1 MKSYKGILVL
11 LIILIVISVLT
22 YYVLNADQSTSTS
35 PKETGFA
42 IKDTANVY
50 KIFMKDSKN
59 MVVLTRKGSNNWLL
73 NEKEPANT
81 TLVNTILETVYLVS
95 VKSPVPQT
103 MKSQTREMLAQKSM
117 MVQFFDKNNN
127 ILKEFYIAGQAGENG
142 TYARLKSAKDPYIIN
157 IDGFNG
163 YLTTRFTTDT
173 LLLKSRRIF
182 KTPVHNIAQIEVK
195 YTSGDSSYVLIQP
208 EPTRWYIDNKEVTH
222 NYFVQKGIKYF
233 RNGIALLE
241 ISMYPDST
249 LITKQ
254 REDSLLNQA
263 KPFAYITF
271 TLKTGE
277 KHKVSFYWR
286 YFRGKIEPS
295 SYWSVINDRKRI
307 VITQEYV
314 FGHWLQSKKNM
325 LKIPA
330 IHK

>member
-22 YYVLNADQSTSTS
+22 YYVLNTEQNTSTS
-35 PKETGFA
+35 LRETGFA
-42 IKDTANVY
+42 LKDTASVY
-50 KIFMKDSKN
+50 KILMKDGKN
-59 MVVLTRKGSNNWLL
+59 TILLTRKNSNNWLL
-73 NEKEPANT
+73 NEKEPANI

-95 VKSPVPQT
+95 VKSPVPEA
-103 MKSQTREMLAQKSM
+103 MKSQVREMLAKKSM
-117 MVQFFDKNNN
+117 TVQLQDKNNA
-127 ILKEFYIAGQAGENG
+127 ILKEFYIAGQAGDNG
-142 TYARLKSAKDPYIIN
+142 TYARLKGAKDPYIIS

-182 KTPVHNIAQIEVK
+182 KTPVHNIAQIDVQ
-195 YTSGDSSYVLIQP
+195 YTNGDSSYTLIQA

-222 NYFVQKGIKYF
+222 NYFVQKGMKYF
-233 RNGIALLE
+233 RNGIALVE
-241 ISMYPDST
+241 FSMYPDST
-249 LITKQ
+249 LITKAK
-254 REDSLLNQA
+254 EDSILTQA
-263 KPFAYITF
+263 KPFAHITF

-277 KHKVSFYWR
+277 KHKISFYWR

-295 SYWSVINDRKRI
+295 SYWSTVNDRKRI

-325 LKIPA
+325 LKMPV
-330 IHK
+330 IH

>member
-11 LIILIVISVLT
+11 LIILIVISALT
-22 YYVLNADQSTSTS
+22 YYVLNSEQTSSTS

-42 IKDTANVY
+42 IKDTANIY
-50 KIFMKDSKN
+50 KIVMKDNKN
-59 MVVLTRKGSNNWLL
+59 TVTLTRKSSNNWLL
-73 NEKEPANT
+73 NEKEPANI

-95 VKSPVPQT
+95 VKSPVPEA
-103 MKSQTREMLAQKSM
+103 MKTQVREILAKKSM
-117 MVQFFDKNNN
+117 TVRLHDKNNN
-127 ILKEFYIAGQAGENG
+127 LLKEFYIGGQAGENG

-157 IDGFNG
+157 IDGFQG

-182 KTPVHNIAQIEVK
+182 KTPVHNIAQIDVQ
-195 YTSGDSSYVLIQP
+195 YTSGDSSYTLTQP
-208 EPTRWYIDNKEVTH
+208 EPTRWYIDKKEVT
-222 NYFVQKGIKYF
+222 NNFFVQKGIKYF
-233 RNGIALLE
+233 RNGVAQVE

-254 REDSLLNQA
+254 REDSLLTKA

-271 TLKTGE
+271 TLKTGD
-277 KHKVSFYWR
+277 KHKISFYWR

-295 SYWSVINDRKRI
+295 SYWSTINDRKRI

-325 LKIPA
+325 LKTPNTP
-330 IHK
+330 

>member
-11 LIILIVISVLT
+11 LIILIIISVLT
-22 YYVLNADQSTSTS
+22 YYVLNTDQSTSMS

-42 IKDTANVY
+42 LKDTASVH
-50 KIFMKDSKN
+50 KILMKDGKN
-59 MVVLTRKGSNNWLL
+59 TVLLTRKSSNKWLL
-73 NEKEPANT
+73 NDKEPANT
-81 TLVNTILETVYLVS
+81 TLINTILETMYLVS
-95 VKSPVPQT
+95 VKSPVPET
-103 MKSQTREMLAQKSM
+103 MKSQARELLAKKGIT
-117 MVQFFDKNNN
+117 VQLQDKNNN
-127 ILKEFYIAGQAGENG
+127 ILKEFYIAGQAGDNG
-142 TYARLKSAKDPYIIN
+142 TYARLKGAKDPYIIS

-182 KTPVHNIAQIEVK
+182 KTPVHNIAQIEVQ
-195 YTSGDSSYVLIQP
+195 YTSGDSSYVLVQK
-208 EPTRWYIDNKEVTH
+208 EPMRWYIDNKEVTH
-222 NYFVQKGIKYF
+222 NYFVQKSMKYF

-254 REDSLLNQA
+254 KEDSLLNQA
-263 KPFAYITF
+263 KPFAHVIF

-277 KHKVSFYWR
+277 KHKISFYWR
-286 YFRGKIEPS
+286 YFRGKLEPS

-325 LKIPA
+325 LKVPTV
-330 IHK
+330 H